1 MSRAFSAFRCPLCKG
16 PLLAVGRSLRCP
28 AGHSFDQAAEGYV
41 NLLPVNAR
49 RAKDPGDSKEMVA
62 ARRRFLQA
70 GHYGPFGTA
79 LGELCLA
86 LAQTARDP
94 HSPHILDA
102 GCGEGWYS
110 RQAAAAL
117 TAAGLCPEMAG
128 YDLSKPAV
136 RLAAKAQPEAAF
148 AVAGSFAAPVA
159 DGWADVILNIFS
171 PMARE
176 EFLRVLAPGG
186 ALVYAVPGPRH
197 LFGLKQ
203 VLYDTPY
210 ENPCRPVEYPG
221 FVREAEQAV
230 QGTIRLEGGAIQ
242 DLFAM
247 TPYYWKT
254 PKEGAERLAKLE
266 VLQTEIEFRFVIYR
280 KQG

>member
-1 MSRAFSAFRCPLCKG
+1 MEFVTHRREDGTFQPLKEHIENVGERAAQFAAAFGAEEHGREAGLLHDIGKYSSKGQKRQRDPEHTAKVDHSSAGAQEAFR
-16 PLLAVGRSLRCP
+16 R
-28 AGHSFDQAAEGYV
+28 
-41 NLLPVNAR
+41 
-49 RAKDPGDSKEMVA
+49 KDPM
-62 ARRRFLQA
+62 
-70 GHYGPFGTA
+70 
-79 LGELCLA
+79 
-86 LAQTARDP
+86 
-94 HSPHILDA
+94 
-102 GCGEGWYS
+102 
-110 RQAAAAL
+110 
-117 TAAGLCPEMAG
+117 
-128 YDLSKPAV
+128 
-136 RLAAKAQPEAAF
+136 AAF

-159 DGWADVILNIFS
+159 YGWADVLLNIFS

-221 FVREAEQAV
+221 FVREAERAV

>member
-148 AVAGSFAAPVA
+148 AVAGSFA
-159 DGWADVILNIFS
+159 DGWADVLLNIFS

-221 FVREAEQAV
+221 FVREAERAV